1 MSVAKVFLAIGIL
14 VAGVVVGCAT
24 SGRSILIEALAVALA
39 AVNGY
44 SKAYSP

>member
-1 MSVAKVFLAIGIL
+1 MIQLPIGLAGL
-14 VAGVVVGCAT
+14 AGLA
-24 SGRSILIEALAVALA
+24 ALAGLGAMLA

>member
-1 MSVAKVFLAIGIL
+1 VIQLPFGAVGIVGLGGLAGL
-14 VAGVVVGCAT
+14 GVV
-24 SGRSILIEALAVALA
+24 LA

>member
-1 MSVAKVFLAIGIL
+1 VTLLLAGL
-14 VAGVVVGCAT
+14 AG
-24 SGRSILIEALAVALA
+24 LAVLLA

>member
-1 MSVAKVFLAIGIL
+1 VSQFPIGLAGL
-14 VAGVVVGCAT
+14 GCLAG
-24 SGRSILIEALAVALA
+24 LLA

>member
-1 MSVAKVFLAIGIL
+1 MPGWTGLAGL
-14 VAGVVVGCAT
+14 AW
-24 SGRSILIEALAVALA
+24 LAVALA